1 MNKKLLIAFISL
13 TIIQSYSISK
23 QIPGSEG
30 GILSVKSNGKYLVH
44 DYSDFFTIYDI
55 EADSLVNSIGGE
67 RPMYAVTN
75 EHNNYYEDGSL
86 NKVDLITGE
95 EILSF
100 PVSTETNNESFRS
113 LDFYKGNRFIYNSS
127 KSYYIVE
134 DTKSGY
140 EFTHLFEIADDF
152 MFGNNKGVYYND
164 GQIIYIDDDG
174 YPKSFSHEFENG
186 VRVFAYKDGYVIYNI
201 VENGT
206 DYIASYNTVAKTKRR
221 VENDEAYRLKIIGNK
236 VVTYKN
242 IFWNSLSIMSFDLFE
257 YSVFQI
263 SDKFGIN
270 YLTPIDDRRI
280 VATSEAIST
289 SYLLDLD
296 EESIKP
302 INRISSNIETFTFSK
317 DSKYI
322 GVINYSLV
330 PKLGNKLFKVIELET
345 NDIVYEYYYSTEN
358 FIEEIFYNEEYGFV
372 FQSGDYELSSFLAN
386 QDSEVKSII
395 KTEKEITSHN
405 INDDYLFVGH
415 NNRFDFYDLKNM
427 GNVFSKQTNGNID
440 LIRYNSKH
448 IIFNSMISINNY
460 GRASTLFRLNLQ
472 NFDLDS
478 INLNNH
484 INLKLGQ
491 ETAPLFGINEK
502 YLYKINDYDEIW
514 FLKIDQEALGENRVL
529 NGEEFGAI
537 VAINDSVF
545 ICSARDEPYFI
556 KKVKFNYDDITY
568 EVIED
573 YPINISEITY
583 PSGNTSETDIS
594 RLVVNDKYIAY
605 ANYKENTIRIIEDKD
620 LVTRVETYET
630 VDYFEFLEMLE
641 SGRYEINVYDMNGRV
656 IGEDIISLD
665 EINRLKNNTP
675 FLVSISNKKINK
687 IYKLIK

>member
-1 MNKKLLIAFISL
+1 MLL
-13 TIIQSYSISK
+13 SK
-23 QIPGSEG
+23 QVPGSEG
-30 GILSVKSNGKYLVH
+30 GIISVKSNGKYLVH

-67 RPMYAVTN
+67 RLMYAITN

-86 NKVDLITGE
+86 KKVDLITGE

-100 PVSTETNNESFRS
+100 PVLTETNNESFRS
-113 LDFYKGNRFIYNSS
+113 LDSYEGNRFIYKSS

-152 MFGNNKGVYYND
+152 MFGNNKGVFYND

-270 YLTPIDDRRI
+270 FLTPIDDRRI
-280 VATSEAIST
+280 VATSDAIST

-302 INRISSNIETFTFSK
+302 INRISSNIETFTFSN

-322 GVINYSLV
+322 GIINYSLIT
-330 PKLGNKLFKVIELET
+330 KLGNKLFKVIELET

-372 FQSGDYELSSFLAN
+372 FQSGDYELSSYLPN

-395 KTEKEITSHN
+395 KTEEEITSHN

-427 GNVFSKQTNGNID
+427 DNVFRKQTNGKVS
-440 LIRYNSKH
+440 LFRYNSESC
-448 IIFNSMISINNY
+448 IIINTITVSSYERNSTIY
-460 GRASTLFRLNLQ
+460 RLKFQ
-472 NFDLDS
+472 DFTLDS
-478 INLNNH
+478 MNSIQEY
-484 INLKLGQ
+484 KVGQ
-491 ETAPLFGINEK
+491 EYAPQVTISNG
-502 YLYKINDYDEIW
+502 
-514 FLKIDQEALGENRVL
+514 FLNSKGRDDRVAFIRIDQVKMGESRTL
-529 NGEEFGAI
+529 KGEEFGAI

-545 ICSARDEPYFI
+545 ICSAKDEPNFI

-620 LVTRVETYET
+620 LVTTVETYET
-630 VDYFEFLEMLE
+630 IDQNEFLEMLR
-641 SGRYEINVYDMNGRV
+641 SGQYDISIYDLNGRL
-656 IGEDIISLD
+656 IDQDIISLD
-665 EINRLKNNTP
+665 EIERLKSNSLY
-675 FLVSISNKKINK
+675 LVSFRNNKTNK